1 MTGTPSLTSLF
12 AGSGVSISNTHSY
25 ESLPLATT
33 SPRLEYLAKCVCDTA
48 KDRTKHFSTFQF
60 DPSVAA
66 GFTTS
71 LTFWP

>member
-48 KDRTKHFSTFQF
+48 KDRT
-60 DPSVAA
+60 
-66 GFTTS
+66 
-71 LTFWP
+71 